1 MVEPANSRQPKFLTP
16 PPPQLPEREFS
27 SNGTVPK
34 VGLASE
40 YVFINTSARGFKRS
54 SWVLDSHVVAPHI
67 CTCLL
72 TEVTSPKLYL
82 PHWSKKIKCANGNT
96 MRVNGVGTVLV
107 QPSIATDEH
116 KLTLKLSNTLHV
128 PALKAKLL
136 SIAKLDDQGYEIKFK
151 GGQ

>member
-1 MVEPANSRQPKFLTP
+1 
-16 PPPQLPEREFS
+16 
-27 SNGTVPK
+27 
-34 VGLASE
+34 
-40 YVFINTSARGFKRS
+40 
-54 SWVLDSHVVAPHI
+54 
-67 CTCLL
+67 
-72 TEVTSPKLYL
+72 
-82 PHWSKKIKCANGNT
+82 